1 MSILVDV
8 LGVLLMI
15 SLGVVALSFLLRST
29 EASRKLQDARSE
41 LDACQQ
47 RGAALQQR
55 SAVLQQEI
63 EALRQEGG
71 ALQLEVAAQQQE
83 IEGLRVEKVASAE
96 NIEQHKIW
104 LDNQHADIS
113 WLRCE
118 LEKRPK
124 ITRKIYKI
132 LTLGVSSTGK
142 TSLTLKWANPLV
154 DLGMIQGTKVERYER
169 TVSQVVHKEGT
180 TEHVFEIGD
189 WGGERIVDAQQALIV
204 DEIHGMLIVVDL
216 GGKDAK
222 VVDPA
227 RIQDQLL
234 EFQPQALQYFF
245 GPAASC
251 KSVVLFINKSDLLS
265 GTPSEVEA
273 QAKSLYGKL
282 IKDLGRYASQVH
294 VQVLVGSATSGHSTH
309 HLFSHFVEK
318 ILPKSAYDNQLL
330 QRMKVESTPPA
341 PSPPLPLASQTAPL
355 AQAAPPPLPRVAPP
369 PPPRAPALAKDRTS

>member
-1 MSILVDV
+1 MSTILDV
-8 LGVLLMI
+8 LGVLLMV
-15 SLGVVALSFLLRST
+15 SLGVVALSLLLRST
-29 EASRKLQDARSE
+29 EVTRRLQHAKSE
-41 LDACQQ
+41 LDASEH
-47 RGAALQQR
+47 RAAMLQQET
-55 SAVLQQEI
+55 AVLQQDT
-63 EALRQEGG
+63 ATLRQEVELLR
-71 ALQLEVAAQQQE
+71 AEKIVSAQQD
-83 IEGLRVEKVASAE
+83 
-96 NIEQHKIW
+96 EQQKIW
-104 LDNQHADIS
+104 LDNQHADIIC
-113 WLRCE
+113 LRSE
-118 LEKRPK
+118 LEKRPR

-169 TVSQVVHKEGT
+169 TVSQVVQKEGT

-265 GTPSEVEA
+265 GTPLEVEA

-282 IKDLGRYASQVH
+282 ISDLGKYASQVH
-294 VQVLVGSATSGHSTH
+294 VQVFVGSATSGHSTH

-330 QRMKVESTPPA
+330 QRMKVEATPPR
-341 PSPPLPLASQTAPL
+341 
-355 AQAAPPPLPRVAPP
+355 APPPLPMASQTVPLQQPP
-369 PPPRAPALAKDRTS
+369 PPPLHRGPPPLPQHTLAPGKARTS

>member
-1 MSILVDV
+1 
-8 LGVLLMI
+8 MI
-15 SLGVVALSFLLRST
+15 SLGVVALSLLLRST
-29 EASRKLQDARSE
+29 EVSRKLQHAKNE
-41 LDACQQ
+41 LEACQQ
-47 RGAALQQR
+47 RAAVLHQE
-55 SAVLQQEI
+55 AAKLQQEVVV
-63 EALRQEGG
+63 LR
-71 ALQLEVAAQQQE
+71 A
-83 IEGLRVEKVASAE
+83 EKLVSAE
-96 NIEQHKIW
+96 EDEQQKIW
-104 LDNQHADIS
+104 LDNQHADIVC
-113 WLRCE
+113 LRSE
-118 LEKRPK
+118 LEKRPR
-124 ITRKIYKI
+124 ITRKTYKI

-169 TVSQVVHKEGT
+169 TVSQVVQKEGT

-273 QAKSLYGKL
+273 QAKSLYSKL
-282 IKDLGRYASQVH
+282 ISDLGKYASQVH

-330 QRMKVESTPPA
+330 QRMKVEATPPR
-341 PSPPLPLASQTAPL
+341 
-355 AQAAPPPLPRVAPP
+355 APPPLPIASLTAPLLQPPPSPRSAPP
-369 PPPRAPALAKDRTS
+369 LPQRAPAPGKARMS

>member
-1 MSILVDV
+1 MSYILDV
-8 LGVLLMI
+8 LGVLLMV
-15 SLGVVALSFLLRST
+15 SLGVVALSLLLRST
-29 EASRKLQDARSE
+29 EVTKKLQHAKSE
-41 LDACQQ
+41 LDASQH
-47 RGAALQQR
+47 RA
-55 SAVLQQEI
+55 SMLQQE
-63 EALRQEGG
+63 AAVLRQEV
-71 ALQLEVAAQQQE
+71 EVLRAEKIVSAQQD
-83 IEGLRVEKVASAE
+83 
-96 NIEQHKIW
+96 EQQKIW
-104 LDNQHADIS
+104 LDNQHADILC
-113 WLRCE
+113 LRSE
-118 LEKRPK
+118 LEKRPR

-169 TVSQVVHKEGT
+169 TVSQVVQKEGT

-273 QAKSLYGKL
+273 QAKSLYSKL
-282 IKDLGRYASQVH
+282 ISDLGKYASQVH

-330 QRMKVESTPPA
+330 QRMKVEATPPR
-341 PSPPLPLASQTAPL
+341 PPPLPMASQTAPL
-355 AQAAPPPLPRVAPP
+355 LQPSPPPLHRGPPPLPQQ
-369 PPPRAPALAKDRTS
+369 ALAPGKARMS